1 MSEVEFDVYDT
12 NEGAKKG
19 WWLLL
24 LLGIVSVIVGGLL
37 VFWPGAT
44 IAVVTMIVGFFMI
57 VTGVVRFFVAVFDS
71 HSEDR
76 WLMVFAGIAGI
87 VLGVVVMKNPEG
99 TIKVIALIVALFWL
113 IAGLVDFF
121 RGLTNSD
128 MPDRSARI
136 IFGLMSAIFGIV
148 ILVWPAITIGVFAIL
163 VGIYAVFFGIL
174 EIIASFQIK
183 NA

>member
-12 NEGAKKG
+12 SEDAQKS

-24 LLGIVSVIVGGLL
+24 LLGIVSVAIGGLL
-37 VFWPGAT
+37 IFWPSAT
-44 IAVVTMIVGFFMI
+44 ITVVTSIVGFFMI
-57 VTGVVRFFVAVFDS
+57 VTGVIRFFVAVFDS

-76 WLMVFAGIAGI
+76 WLMVFAGIIGI

-99 TIKVIALIVALFWL
+99 TIKVIALVVAVFWL

-128 MPDRSARI
+128 LPDRSTRI
-136 IFGLMSAIFGIV
+136 VFGLMSALFGVV
-148 ILVWPAITIGVFAIL
+148 ILVWPAITIGVFAVL